1 MPLPKHT
8 ILDVFPLELLEHI
21 VKTDPSI
28 GNLRQLRLV
37 SKAMK
42 DIVDPLA
49 FSSTTI
55 SFSDI
60 EENLRTQL
68 ESMASGTSPNSL
80 WTTRLFIQDLVQ
92 LDGPESDES
101 VDNYNA
107 VLALQ
112 KSKLIPAIAA
122 LKEVKCVHFNL
133 STREPYVEVIAALAR
148 LSKLRTLRVSVSE
161 FKGQKVA
168 AFSRISNLE
177 EIQLDSKWSSG
188 FQKAARRL
196 ILASLPTLKKL
207 YLEQFPQSNAMELRK
222 LILPENFAE
231 SSPPSP
237 LTSLCLFGP
246 NEIAVDQSCAR
257 LLRNLTHLDIRNLNV
272 IVAHQFDSNASFWD
286 ALSSSNTHLHSL
298 LAYPLTPSLIRYLL
312 SYAGLSSLRIESDH
326 EVIEYIYQPE
336 GVANLAQTLFA
347 SVLPRHCATLKRLSL
362 VGLNYRFWAL
372 TEATLN
378 EVVSCHALERLDVI
392 YHFPREMQDN
402 LLFASETPFID
413 MSRLLSRLLNGEN
426 LPHLHTIALAPAR
439 KLDNAFGKAVINV
452 KDSQAFLAAWQR
464 LVCQVDLTRLSH
476 SKVLRNPHLK
486 LYVASSG
493 ANEGVDPDF
502 AFDIES
508 GHFAVDPAQD
518 WNES

>member
-101 VDNYNA
+101 VDNYNI

-133 STREPYVEVIAALAR
+133 STREPYAEVIAALAR

-272 IVAHQFDSNASFWD
+272 IVAHQLDSNASD
-286 ALSSSNTHLHSL
+286 
-298 LAYPLTPSLIRYLL
+298 R
-312 SYAGLSSLRIESDH
+312 

-347 SVLPRHCATLKRLSL
+347 SVLPRHRATLKRLSL

-413 MSRLLSRLLNGEN
+413 MSRLLSRLLNGDN

-439 KLDNAFGKAVINV
+439 KPDNAFGKEVINV

-493 ANEGVDPDF
+493 ANEGADPDC
-502 AFDIES
+502 AFDIEN